1 MNGGVRLETKQSTD
15 GARRCEPAQDS
26 LERPGKAKP
35 QEGRHE
41 KKEEGGRTLKDKEYG
56 PNSMKKQRNKQDLF
70 TCVSSNAP
78 APSLPHYN
86 KQLP

>member
-1 MNGGVRLETKQSTD
+1 MKGGVWLETKQSTD
-15 GARRCEPAQDS
+15 GARHCEPAQDS

-41 KKEEGGRTLKDKEYG
+41 KKEEGGRTLKDKEYE
-56 PNSMKKQRNKQDLF
+56 PNSLKKRNKQNLF
-70 TCVSSNAP
+70 TCVSSNTP
-78 APSLPHYN
+78 VPSLHHYN